1 MLDQVI
7 LDDYNYYSHSRY
19 YVKSVVLMTICNI
32 SEKSEKKQKLEKCLF
47 ILVFFSAQ
55 ITLPPG
61 KSSRRRRKE
70 KKRDELNTSKQAREF
85 ENNGK
90 NRYKFENIVMEF
102 RICGIRTER

>member
-1 MLDQVI
+1 
-7 LDDYNYYSHSRY
+7 
-19 YVKSVVLMTICNI
+19 MTLCNI
-32 SEKSEKKQKLEKCLF
+32 SVKAEKKQKWNNVFFLNL

-70 KKRDELNTSKQAREF
+70 KKRDELHILKQAREF

-90 NRYKFENIVMEF
+90 NR
-102 RICGIRTER
+102 

>member
-1 MLDQVI
+1 
-7 LDDYNYYSHSRY
+7 
-19 YVKSVVLMTICNI
+19 MTLCNI
-32 SEKSEKKQKLEKCLF
+32 SVKAEKKQKWNNFFLNL

-55 ITLPPG
+55 TTLPPG

-70 KKRDELNTSKQAREF
+70 KKRDELNILKQAREF

-102 RICGIRTER
+102 RICEIRTER